1 MQKWSNSVRRTDRP
15 AKPAIFRRPFFS
27 RFGPFGVDLEK
38 KISAK
43 IFAQKKIYHRNTWV
57 LYREEM
63 KYHVIAINL
72 KIFAEKKISKST
84 PNGPKREKTVAEKSP
99 ILPADQIWPFCMC
112 NVGTQTKYRFRV
124 KRKKNKFDVF
134 LQSSGLEHLKK

>member
-43 IFAQKKIYHRNTWV
+43 IFAQK
-57 LYREEM
+57 
-63 KYHVIAINL
+63 NL
-72 KIFAEKKISKST
+72 EK
-84 PNGPKREKTVAEKSP
+84 
-99 ILPADQIWPFCMC
+99 
-112 NVGTQTKYRFRV
+112 FR
-124 KRKKNKFDVF
+124 D
-134 LQSSGLEHLKK
+134 LSQEHLSPLPGKNETIMSSR